1 MKLVILC
8 GGSGTRL
15 WPISRTSS
23 PKQFAKLFDNKS
35 LFQLTIERNQ
45 DICDGLI
52 VVVNAAQLELCQSQI
67 PSNLKEKTDFI
78 IEPCGR
84 NTAPAITLAAL
95 CAPNDELLVV
105 PSDHLIQD
113 LDIYKDCI
121 GKAAELAKSNKLVT
135 FGLTPTHPETGFGY
149 IESSGVEVLSFKEKP
164 DLNTAKSYIEAGNF
178 FWNSG
183 MFYFSSKFYLEEIKS
198 YHKEIYDTSVLAFEK
213 ANIEGKVVHIL
224 EDFMLNIP
232 KDSIDYA
239 VMEKSK
245 SVNVVEAKFYWTDLG
260 SYDSLYDVL
269 PKTEDG
275 NTKDENLTAV
285 NSKNNLILSNKR
297 VIATFDIEDL
307 IIVDTADAI
316 LIGKRG
322 ESQEVKKVYE
332 QVKQKNPELLK

>member
-35 LFQLTIERNQ
+35 LFQLTIERNIE
-45 DICDGLI
+45 ICDGLI
-52 VVVNAAQLELCQSQI
+52 VVVNEAQLDLCQSQI
-67 PSNLKEKTDFI
+67 PAELKEKTDFI

-95 CAPNDELLVV
+95 CAPEDELLVV

-113 LDIYKDCI
+113 FDIYRDCI
-121 GKAAELAKSNKLVT
+121 NKAAELAKTQKLVT

-149 IESSGVEVLSFKEKP
+149 IESNGVDVLSFKEKP
-164 DLNTAKSYIEAGNF
+164 DQETAQTYIDAGNF

-183 MFYFSSKFYLEEIKS
+183 MFYFSSKFYLNEIKQ
-198 YHKEIYDTSVLAFEK
+198 YHSEIFETSQLAFSK
-213 ANIEGKVVHIL
+213 AKVDGKVIHIL
-224 EDFMLNIP
+224 EDYMLNIP

-239 VMEKSK
+239 VMEKSQ

-260 SYDSLYDVL
+260 SFDSLYDVL
-269 PKTEDG
+269 PKTDEG
-275 NTKDENLTAV
+275 NTQTNQHCSV
-285 NSKNNLILSNKR
+285 NSKNNLILSEKR
-297 VIATFDIEDL
+297 IIATFDIEDL
-307 IIVDTADAI
+307 IIVDTKDAL

-332 QVKQKNPELLK
+332 KVKTMKPELIK